1 MATIQTVDN
10 FKADFIQE
18 ASNKSFSAGALNS
31 NWFIK
36 SSSQVSGLNITLE
49 SYQKNKNNIFFSFFD
64 KDEDK
69 KEAKN
74 SDDLILSINKNF
86 DGSYMAQCG
95 NYIGKFKYDRH
106 DIDIKSRF
114 GNKFLERM
122 LNFTN
127 DVYIDDV
134 SIVGENIKKDEI
146 DYSKYIIYYLF
157 VQSLEKAYLL
167 GLPKAYKS
175 IKHHESTLKGRIDIN
190 EYIKKDIPFRGK
202 ISSISRE
209 QQEIQEIVDVLHKT
223 IKIIGKE
230 YGTGNKKTA
239 TYKSFLKNIS
249 HIVPHLKEQKSNHRV
264 TNEIINKALNSKA
277 LQNPIFAPYK
287 KVLRYAKYI
296 INADSIKENK
306 DGKQETFGFLV
317 NAAELFEIYITKLL
331 QKEFSDW
338 SIESPKIE
346 LYSSQFFARKI
357 IPDIVMIKD
366 NNVMI
371 FDTKYK
377 KMNMQGKNKNGAG
390 DVDRNDF
397 FQINTYMSYYQNQGC
412 NVKVGGLLYPMEAFE
427 KEKCHSETWF
437 GNNKTKFIIDGID
450 LSNLEKD
457 SESKFAPISKREQKF
472 IDGIKAL
479 LN

>member
-1 MATIQTVDN
+1 MAIIQTVDN
-10 FKADFIQE
+10 FKSGLIPVVKGKDG
-18 ASNKSFSAGALNS
+18 FSAGELNS
-31 NWFIK
+31 NWFINSK
-36 SSSQVSGLNITLE
+36 AQVSGFNITLE
-49 SYQKNKNNIFFSFFD
+49 SYKKNKNNIFFSFFD

-74 SDDLILSINKNF
+74 SADLILSINKNF

-95 NYIGKFKYDRH
+95 NYIGKFKYDGH
-106 DIDIKSRF
+106 DIEIKSRF
-114 GNKFLERM
+114 GDKFLERM
-122 LNFTN
+122 LNFAN
-127 DVYIDDV
+127 DVYLDDV
-134 SIVGENIKKDEI
+134 SIVGKNINKDEI

-167 GLPKAYKS
+167 GLPKSYKS

-190 EYIKKDIPFRGK
+190 AYIKKDIPFRGK
-202 ISSISRE
+202 ISSVSRE
-209 QQEIQEIVDVLHKT
+209 QQEIQEIVDVLHKA

-249 HIVPHLKEQKSNHRV
+249 HIVPHLKEQRSNHRV
-264 TNEIINKALNSKA
+264 TNETINKALNSKA

-317 NAAELFEIYITKLL
+317 NVAELFEIYIIKLL

-338 SIESPKIE
+338 SVESPHLRLDKE
-346 LYSSQFFARKI
+346 FGNSYLYQRKI
-357 IPDIVMIKD
+357 IPDILMIRDNDVM
-366 NNVMI
+366 V

-377 KMNMQGKNKNGAG
+377 KM
-390 DVDRNDF
+390 
-397 FQINTYMSYYQNQGC
+397 
-412 NVKVGGLLYPMEAFE
+412 
-427 KEKCHSETWF
+427 
-437 GNNKTKFIIDGID
+437 KFTE
-450 LSNLEKD
+450 SNPQVN
-457 SESKFAPISKREQKF
+457 PIPK
-472 IDGIKAL
+472 L
-479 LN
+479 